1 MAKLKKRE
9 IVILAI
15 AALFVLYALY
25 VYLIADRQKAK
36 NDATSGG
43 NAKMETIMS
52 ASMDELNK
60 SKLSHVDHYVIERAQ
75 MSWVKNPF
83 LNRDLHRKWLAKD
96 SGGVGVT
103 ALKIIYSGYVDAGE
117 NRLAVLNG
125 IEYRIGEELKEQG
138 YILKNIAPSKVIIFD
153 KKAGNSLE
161 IPLQE

>member
-1 MAKLKKRE
+1 MAKLEKRE

-15 AALFVLYALY
+15 AALLVLYALY
-25 VYLIADRQKAK
+25 VYVIADRQKAK
-36 NDATSGG
+36 KDATGGG

-52 ASMDELNK
+52 GFTDELNK
-60 SKLSHVDHYVIERAQ
+60 NKLSPFDHFVIERAQ
-75 MSWVKNPF
+75 MGWMKNPF
-83 LNRDLHRKWLAKD
+83 LNRDVYRKWLAKD
-96 SGGVGVT
+96 SGGIGAT
-103 ALKIIYSGYVDAGE
+103 ALKIIYSGFVDTGE

-153 KKAGNSLE
+153 KKAGNNLE